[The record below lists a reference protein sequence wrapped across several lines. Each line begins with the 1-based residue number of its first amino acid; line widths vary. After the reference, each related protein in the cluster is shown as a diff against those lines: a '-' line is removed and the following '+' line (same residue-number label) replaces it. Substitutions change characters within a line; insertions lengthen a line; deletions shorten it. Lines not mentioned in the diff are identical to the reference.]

1 MIVDENGKNYKLGE
15 KLGQGGQGVV
25 YRVSSDTGLAVKGI
39 FRPLEGLNKI
49 DGSAENESWI
59 LQDEKLY
66 EKYAEK
72 IHALMAL
79 GIFYDIEHI
88 ALPKAV
94 LAKPNCGYVMWL
106 MEGLEEIENQM
117 PGRNNFIPQA
127 DENSGLGKKIRVLYG
142 LAQILQRLHT
152 SGLIYCDLSPSNIYV
167 SKSAKDH
174 EVWLIDSDNLIFV
187 NRARRSVGTPG
198 YRAPE
203 IATQKSRNT
212 FYSDMY
218 SFALVAFR
226 YLTGESPFG
235 ETVVERDWDDEDG
248 DDDFAEVSDDGSA
261 EYMYEGK
268 GPIWGIP
275 LSFVCTEEMQTL
287 FYRTFCKTGRENPTT
302 RPNASEWCEVLDDAL
317 NRLNYC
323 FEDVADQSSAKGKKK
338 KVHEF
343 FGHECVWCKDLGKNA
358 QLPELYR
365 ISVVP
370 SVCEEEEWENT
381 EPAPLKKYCV
391 CSTDISCMGGKG
403 EFERPL
409 KYLTGIE
416 SARGNNTFS
425 IVFRADQV
433 IISPRITQDIVLYL
447 NHKNCDGK
455 IGKPGVGKKIEVTVV
470 TKYSMK
476 GNKKGKIKAIFTLER
491 IR

>member
-1 MIVDENGKNYKLGE
+1 MIVDENGKNYELGE

-39 FRPLEGLNKI
+39 FRPIEGLNKS
-49 DGSAENESWI
+49 DGKDEGESWI
-59 LQDEKLY
+59 LQDEKIY

-79 GIFYDIEHI
+79 GIFYDIEHV

-117 PGRNNFIPQA
+117 PDRDNFIPLA
-127 DENSGLGKKIRVLYG
+127 GENSGLGKKIRVLYS

-167 SKSAKDH
+167 SKSANDH
-174 EVWLIDSDNLIFV
+174 EVWLIDSDNLVFV

-248 DDDFAEVSDDGSA
+248 DDDFAEVLDDGTA

-268 GPIWGIP
+268 GPIRGIP

-287 FYRTFCKTGRENPTT
+287 FYRTFCKKGRENPTA
-302 RPNASEWCEVLDDAL
+302 RPTASEWCEVLGEAL
-317 NRLNYC
+317 NHLNYC
-323 FEDVADQSSAKGKKK
+323 LEVTKNKSSAKAEKNKL
-338 KVHEF
+338 HEF
-343 FGHECVWCKDLGKNA
+343 FGDRCVWCKYWGKNTL
-358 QLPELYR
+358 LPELYR
-365 ISVVP
+365 ITVVP
-370 SVCEEEEWENT
+370 SVCEEDEWENF
-381 EPAPLKKYCV
+381 EPAPLKKYCA
-391 CSTDISCMGGKG
+391 CSTDILYTGGK
-403 EFERPL
+403 EKFDRPL
-409 KYLTGIE
+409 KYLTGME
-416 SARGNNTFS
+416 AAREDSTFS
-425 IVFRADQV
+425 IAFRADQV
-433 IISPRITQDIVLYL
+433 VISPKKAQEISLYL
-447 NHKNCDGK
+447 NHKKCDGK
-455 IGKPGVGKKIEVTVV
+455 IGKPGVGKKIELTVV

-476 GNKKGKIKAIFTLER
+476 GNKTEKIKAIFTLER